1 MESLDSDY
9 SNKVERNRL
18 SSCLR
23 GDMTGLTDGLDEEEW
38 RKNEKNQG
46 WLGFLA
52 WATEWLVKVF
62 TQKSKTEGQ
71 N

>member
-23 GDMTGLTDGLDEEEW
+23 GDMTGLTDGLDEEE
-38 RKNEKNQG
+38 
-46 WLGFLA
+46 
-52 WATEWLVKVF
+52 
-62 TQKSKTEGQ
+62 
-71 N
+71 